1 MNNKYLLKAMN
12 NEYVIFLHNGYA
24 EFSYG
29 VSVNPIMLSFHEYNT
44 LMGFITKSN
53 FKEIVTKFENSQ
65 NYDFKIPECIAKKIV
80 FFILTLS
87 PPLCFVYTSE
97 DDRIKA
103 NDKKKK
109 LIKIINDFKD

>member
-1 MNNKYLLKAMN
+1 MN

-44 LMGFITKSN
+44 LMDFITKSN

-65 NYDFKIPECIAKKIV
+65 NHDFKIPECIAKKNWFFYTNPFTTFV
-80 FFILTLS
+80 FCIYFRRRQNKS
-87 PPLCFVYTSE
+87 K
-97 DDRIKA
+97 R
-103 NDKKKK
+103 
-109 LIKIINDFKD
+109 

>member
-80 FFILTLS
+80 FEHSKIHSNNAKLT
-87 PPLCFVYTSE
+87 
-97 DDRIKA
+97 
-103 NDKKKK
+103 K
-109 LIKIINDFKD
+109 LILEKVLRTLI